1 MPTMSTRLL
10 VVGPIV
16 SDTAAAL
23 ERLVRRG
30 WGAYAIESLGDA
42 RSAMKTLRFDVVL
55 APENLRDGRGYEL
68 APSVADV
75 LASLL
80 VSVTLSESCL
90 WLPVVYRG
98 KNVLGERALN
108 PRMLESEL
116 ESLLSYQARAR
127 ASTANSTGNRAN
139 AGGVLKGM
147 IPPLREPLVAIPAA
161 TRGTRA
167 EDRLLLGGGKGEA
180 QDADH
185 SEAGAK
191 LAAAGMRNP
200 ARHD

>member
-1 MPTMSTRLL
+1 MPTTSTRLL
-10 VVGPIV
+10 IVGPIFP
-16 SDTAAAL
+16 DTAAAL

-30 WGAYAIESLGDA
+30 WGAYGIESLGEA
-42 RSAMKTLRFDVVL
+42 MSTMKTLRFDVVL

-68 APSVADV
+68 APAVANL

-90 WLPVVYRG
+90 WLPVVYWG

-116 ESLLSYQARAR
+116 ELLLSHQVGER
-127 ASTANSTGNRAN
+127 ASTNNSTGSRAN

-147 IPPLREPLVAIPAA
+147 IPPLREPLVAIPGAA
-161 TRGTRA
+161 WGTRA
-167 EDRLLLGGGKGEA
+167 EDRLLPAGGKGEA
-180 QDADH
+180 QDADRF
-185 SEAGAK
+185 EAGVK
-191 LAAAGMRNP
+191 LAAAGMRHP